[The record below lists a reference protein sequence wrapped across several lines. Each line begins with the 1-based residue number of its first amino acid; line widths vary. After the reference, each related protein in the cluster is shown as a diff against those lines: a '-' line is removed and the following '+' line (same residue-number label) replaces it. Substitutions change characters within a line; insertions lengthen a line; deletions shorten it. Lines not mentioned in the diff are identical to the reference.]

1 MWHQTVLL
9 ISVLL
14 HALANATEDG
24 RDKEV
29 EQNSLVTT
37 AISTDY
43 CWSCLNNTARSN
55 RKSYKD
61 LPAYAELRKDHKASL
76 GSSFT
81 ICSTVNFP
89 TDAYALVFFSV
100 LGRDGGEAFRAVG
113 YNDNKNP
120 TFYLSTGRDGH
131 AINGGVPPVFLH
143 QWIHSCLA
151 VSMDSGLVQWAVDGR
166 VLQNGKLNLTEAANN
181 RPTDLT
187 GKLLLSVVRYS
198 SGWSSFGNEVTNLNI
213 FSSPL
218 PLERMIMMTTP
229 GNDEEC
235 RMEGD
240 YLSWRGSQWTLHG
253 DATLQSIPATEPCEK
268 EPKTIV
274 YYSEFTQMSD
284 CMHHCSN
291 LGGRSP
297 RLVSPDEWHKLQHFM
312 RRKVFGKFPGA
323 IYGLWLSVTDEEKE
337 GTWKD
342 FYTKKA
348 VEYELPFRNSKDRV
362 RMEGRHKIV
371 PCRFLRR
378 PGLTSVVHQKNGL
391 AIACAATRKSQRLQ

>member
-1 MWHQTVLL
+1 M
-9 ISVLL
+9 
-14 HALANATEDG
+14 
-24 RDKEV
+24 
-29 EQNSLVTT
+29 
-37 AISTDY
+37 
-43 CWSCLNNTARSN
+43 
-55 RKSYKD
+55 
-61 LPAYAELRKDHKASL
+61 PA
-76 GSSFT
+76 
-81 ICSTVNFP
+81 
-89 TDAYALVFFSV
+89 
-100 LGRDGGEAFRAVG
+100 
-113 YNDNKNP
+113 
-120 TFYLSTGRDGH
+120 
-131 AINGGVPPVFLH
+131 
-143 QWIHSCLA
+143 
-151 VSMDSGLVQWAVDGR
+151 
-166 VLQNGKLNLTEAANN
+166 
-181 RPTDLT
+181 
-187 GKLLLSVVRYS
+187 
-198 SGWSSFGNEVTNLNI
+198 
-213 FSSPL
+213 
-218 PLERMIMMTTP
+218 
-229 GNDEEC
+229 
-235 RMEGD
+235 
-240 YLSWRGSQWTLHG
+240 RGSQWTLHG
-253 DATLQSIPATEPCEK
+253 DATLRSTPAREPCEK

-371 PCRFLRR
+371 PCRSLRR